1 MSEVRRELAKLFKQQ
16 ARINEKI
23 AELMMHGVEEK
34 APQPRAERE
43 TAWTE
48 RPLAQD
54 WREYCENKRPDLNPE
69 ATYEEFSEY
78 YLSTSKRWKNW
89 KLVWQRWVRNQ
100 RASNAISPK
109 GAGIPMGGQALIDYA
124 HSQGLPLARPGE
136 TERNY
141 RDRLIS
147 LMKQTG
153 DMK

>member
-23 AELMMHGVEEK
+23 AELMLHGVEEK

-43 TAWTE
+43 SAWTE
-48 RPLAQD
+48 RPLD
-54 WREYCENKRPDLNPE
+54 PEWRQYCADKRPDLNPE

-100 RASNAISPK
+100 RATERNSGK
-109 GAGIPMGGQALIDYA
+109 GGVPMGGQALIDYA
-124 HSQGLPLARPGE
+124 HQNGLPLARPGE

-141 RDRLIS
+141 RDRIMAMQKKVLQS
-147 LMKQTG
+147 
-153 DMK
+153 

>member
-43 TAWTE
+43 TSWTE
-48 RPLAQD
+48 RPLAPD
-54 WREYCENKRPDLNPE
+54 WKEYCETKRPDLDSE
-69 ATYEEFSEY
+69 ATYQEFSEY

-100 RASNAISPK
+100 RVSNAASPK
-109 GAGIPMGGQALIDYA
+109 AGGIPMGGQALIDYA
-124 HSQGLPLARPGE
+124 QAHGLPHARPGE

-147 LMKQTG
+147 MMRSNG
-153 DMK
+153 NG